1 MILEDGFLHA
11 ARAVRMH
18 RQRSL
23 LTMLG
28 ITIGI
33 GSVILLTSVGE
44 GLRTFLVKEF
54 TQFGTNLVAINPG
67 SVETSGLAGAVGVT
81 VHPLTVDDAEALQR
95 IRGVAEVVPV
105 AMGTAAVEHGR
116 LSRSVFVYGV
126 NHAVPEVWKMDVRVG
141 RFLPDTGMRRAP
153 PVCVLGPTLERELF
167 GTENALGEFVRVA
180 GRRFRVIGIL
190 ESKGEFVGIDID
202 DAVYVHVSRAQ
213 SMFRGDELQEIDLML
228 HSIDLEDRVESEVT
242 RILTERHGG
251 EKDFT
256 VTSQTSMLESL
267 DRIMDIVGLAVGAIA
282 GISLLVGSIG
292 ILTMMW
298 ISVNERTAEIGL
310 SKALGATPRQILGL
324 FLAEAAILSTSGGI
338 LGLAFGLGIAA
349 LLDTVGLPMHTPV
362 LFVVLALVVS
372 LSVGL
377 LSGILPARRAARL
390 DPVEALGTD

>member
-1 MILEDGFLHA
+1 
-11 ARAVRMH
+11 
-18 RQRSL
+18 
-23 LTMLG
+23 
-28 ITIGI
+28 
-33 GSVILLTSVGE
+33 
-44 GLRTFLVKEF
+44 
-54 TQFGTNLVAINPG
+54 
-67 SVETSGLAGAVGVT
+67 
-81 VHPLTVDDAEALQR
+81 
-95 IRGVAEVVPV
+95 
-105 AMGTAAVEHGR
+105 
-116 LSRSVFVYGV
+116 VFVYGV
-126 NHAVPEVWKMDVRVG
+126 NHAMPEVWKMDVRVG
-141 RFLPDTGMRRAP
+141 RFLPDTGMQRAP
-153 PVCVLGPTLERELF
+153 PVCVLGPTLKRELF
-167 GTENALGEFVRVA
+167 GAENALGEFVRVA

-228 HSIDLEDRVESEVT
+228 HSIDLEERVEAEVT

-298 ISVNERTAEIGL
+298 ISVNERTTEIGL

-324 FLAEAAILSTSGGI
+324 FLAEAAILSTGGGI

-349 LLDTVGLPMHTPV
+349 LLDTAGLPMHTPV

-390 DPVEALGTD
+390 DPVEALGAE

>member
-1 MILEDGFLHA
+1 
-11 ARAVRMH
+11 
-18 RQRSL
+18 
-23 LTMLG
+23 
-28 ITIGI
+28 
-33 GSVILLTSVGE
+33 
-44 GLRTFLVKEF
+44 
-54 TQFGTNLVAINPG
+54 
-67 SVETSGLAGAVGVT
+67 
-81 VHPLTVDDAEALQR
+81 
-95 IRGVAEVVPV
+95 
-105 AMGTAAVEHGR
+105 
-116 LSRSVFVYGV
+116 
-126 NHAVPEVWKMDVRVG
+126 
-141 RFLPDTGMRRAP
+141 
-153 PVCVLGPTLERELF
+153 VCVLGPTLKRELF